1 MNSTENFVYRYRICM
16 GTRGFPYQCTE
27 AALAS
32 CQDFAC
38 ASSICFTFWMKR
50 CCADLFW
57 VRSIRL
63 SWRCSCGFSFL
74 SCCCFGGSFFGV
86 SLFGGS
92 LFGVYFSCSW
102 ALLVDLASLTRALSL
117 SCMRQ
122 PPAWQ
127 MNANDGS
134 SWNMKQMG
142 GVVCVVCV
150 WNV

>member
-1 MNSTENFVYRYRICM
+1 MHGNKGISLSVH
-16 GTRGFPYQCTE
+16 GSSPGLVSGFC
-27 AALAS
+27 LRL
-32 CQDFAC
+32 F
-38 ASSICFTFWMKR
+38 
-50 CCADLFW
+50 DLFYILDEEMLRRFW

-150 WNV
+150 CGTSEQT